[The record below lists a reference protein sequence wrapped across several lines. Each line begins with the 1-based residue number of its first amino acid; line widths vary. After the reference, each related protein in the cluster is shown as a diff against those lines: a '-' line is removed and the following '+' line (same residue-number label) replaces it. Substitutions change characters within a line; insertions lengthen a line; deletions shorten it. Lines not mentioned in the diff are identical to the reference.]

1 MSRSRNRFLLAVAF
15 SVAALL
21 LSGCGFQ
28 GISSVP
34 LPGGAD
40 VGNHPYQVRARFQDV
55 LDLVPNAGVRVN
67 DVPVG
72 RVSAIGLAGSSWQAE
87 VTMTINGDVHLPANA
102 IAELRQSSLLGE
114 KYVELAGPPAPEQP
128 TGALRNNAVIPIDR
142 TNRNPEVEEVLGALS
157 LLLNGGGVGQ
167 LQDITQQLNDA
178 LAGRQ
183 ADVRSLL
190 SNVNTLVTSL
200 DAQRDDIT
208 RALDAV
214 NRLSA
219 SLNDQRGNLDTAL
232 QNLGPGLAV
241 LNQQRDQ
248 LVTMLKSL
256 DQLSGV
262 ATNVVNSTQS
272 DLVRDLNDLA
282 PTLRQLAAA
291 GNDLPNSFETL
302 VTFPFPDNVVDAVKG
317 SDYVNLYINADLN
330 LTNIVN
336 NLTTTAPPA
345 APVPPAPPGVVLPP
359 LPLLGPILPA
369 LPTPAPPPAAPPS
382 SPGGLLGGLLGG

>member
-1 MSRSRNRFLLAVAF
+1 MARGRLVVAALL
-15 SVAALL
+15 SVAALV

-28 GISSVP
+28 VSNLP

-55 LDLVPNAGVRVN
+55 LDLVPGAGVRVN

-72 RVSAIGLAGSSWQAE
+72 RVSSIGLVGGSWQAE
-87 VTMTINGDVHLPANA
+87 VTMTVNGDVHLPANA

-114 KYVELAGPPAPEQP
+114 KYVELADPAPPEQP
-128 TGALRNNAVIPIDR
+128 TGALANGALIPIDR

-167 LQDITQQLNDA
+167 LQDITRQLNDA
-178 LAGRQ
+178 LAGRET
-183 ADVRSLL
+183 DVRALL
-190 SNVNTLVTSL
+190 SNVDKLVTSL

-219 SLNDQRGNLDTAL
+219 SLVTQRANIDTAL
-232 QNLGPGLAV
+232 RDLGPGLAV
-241 LNQQRDQ
+241 LNGQRDQ

-256 DQLSGV
+256 NQLSGV
-262 ATNVVNSTQS
+262 ATTVVNRTQG

-291 GNDLPNSFETL
+291 GSDLPKSFETL
-302 VTFPFPDNVVDAVKG
+302 LTFPFPDNVVDAIQG

-330 LTNIVN
+330 LTDTLS
-336 NLTTTAPPA
+336 NLTTISPPA
-345 APVPPAPPGVVLPP
+345 LPTSPSLPPLPLLAPLGPANPAPVPPAPPGSL
-359 LPLLGPILPA
+359 
-369 LPTPAPPPAAPPS
+369 
-382 SPGGLLGGLLGG
+382 GGLLGGLLGGN